1 MSAESSEKPER
12 RRSVSRATYRGMP
25 RAQAGR
31 GVSSRVI
38 ARFAAA
44 APLTIV
50 RGPHGFGK
58 SMLTAQWLRSLG
70 DDVDVLWFGFD
81 WEQAGP
87 DASAER
93 FWSALA
99 DKLED
104 FSPQPGRGARQPQ
117 ESEPVS
123 GWDRVV
129 AHLGRRTKPIYLVLD
144 RYSEIT
150 SGALGIDHALT
161 DLVRSMENLFLV
173 VCTRDITSIE
183 VVGSVMVDSLVLRP
197 VDLALTVD
205 DILVLAGQQSITL
218 TREEAIVLRDETG
231 GWPALVRVILTGSA
245 ADRQLG
251 DTFSLNLN
259 AGRWF
264 LRSVWSEFSDP
275 KIARFV
281 VRTAFVGDFTYD
293 IAQGL
298 CEDGDPTPEIEALV
312 GAGLLH
318 ARPSPGGTMVYSHLQ
333 AVRREVR
340 QRLRTED
347 RAQYQELSQ
356 AAAGLFLQDGQLGA
370 ALRFLTSAKLW
381 TPLLELIEGNW
392 GVLSQGHD
400 EELAR
405 LVRHVP
411 ADILV
416 LSPHLVAARA
426 HLRVGLEPALSRHS
440 LFDDAHPAGLGS
452 SLRMD
457 AHVAEPSTALGPRP
471 EGSVANFG
479 PGRPV
484 NALGVSLRYA
494 NLTPDVQG
502 RLPTV
507 LYQWAISKL
516 MYVDPFEALTYF
528 EEASLLARTFNVD
541 DMAERCAVGASL
553 VNVLIGEVD
562 AAAAWLDSVDLLDE
576 PSLGRGSAQLEEDN
590 AACTASKGPAGAEGM
605 SQRLDSLATIVRG
618 YVAVGR
624 LTSRDELE
632 TVSHLPAHIEYDDLW
647 ALGVVVRSQVAILQ
661 GRQFELLDEL
671 ESNSHLLAD
680 RAENDLLRAMLVGA
694 KVELLLSLGQ
704 TFRARAALSA
714 QNQGQNVTVVAEAR
728 AAYMSGDFAKAARV
742 ASEALREGLRVP
754 RIRLGVLV
762 VLAAAETA
770 RGRNGAATQAM
781 REAVTVSK
789 ESGLVMQFAFMC
801 RDTLVGFAAV
811 LPGLDSILRRVE
823 RCVPDEPFPAPTIV
837 AELSEREREV
847 LVALSQAK
855 TLLGVARALYLTT
868 NTVKTHLRSIYRK
881 LDTHSAGETIQRAI
895 ECGLIEAPESK

>member
-1 MSAESSEKPER
+1 MSAESSEKTER
-12 RRSVSRATYRGMP
+12 RRAVSKATYRGMP

-70 DDVDVLWFGFD
+70 DDVDVLWFGFE

-87 DASAER
+87 DTSAER

-104 FSPQPGRGARQPQ
+104 FSPQTRRGGLPSQGA
-117 ESEPVS
+117 EVVT

-129 AHLGRRTKPIYLVLD
+129 AHFGRRTKPIYLVLD
-144 RYSEIT
+144 RYSELT

-161 DLVRSMENLFLV
+161 DLVRSNENLFLV

-183 VVGSVMVDSLVLRP
+183 VVGSVMGDSLVLRP

-218 TREEAIVLRDETG
+218 TREEAALLRDETG

-251 DTFSLNLN
+251 DTFALNLN

-281 VRTAFVGDFTYD
+281 VRTAFVGDFTYE

-298 CEDGDPTPEIEALV
+298 CGDGDPTPEIEAMV

-318 ARPSPGGTMVYSHLQ
+318 ARQISSGTVVYSHLQ

-347 RAQYQELSQ
+347 RAQYQELSS
-356 AAAGLFLQDGQLGA
+356 AAAALFVEDGQLNA
-370 ALRFLTSAKLW
+370 ALRFLASAKLW
-381 TPLLELIEGNW
+381 TPLLELIAGHW
-392 GVLSQGHD
+392 SVLSQDYD
-400 EELAR
+400 EELTR
-405 LVRHVP
+405 LVQHVP
-411 ADILV
+411 SEIAGR
-416 LSPHLVAARA
+416 SPHLVAARA
-426 HLRVGLEPALSRHS
+426 HLNVGSEATLTRHS
-440 LFDDAHPAGLGS
+440 LFGDGHTTGLGA
-452 SLRMD
+452 SLGIHPH
-457 AHVAEPSTALGPRP
+457 AHQPGGPSGVRGA
-471 EGSVANFG
+471 GSTGGFG
-479 PGRPV
+479 PGRPL
-484 NALGVSLRYA
+484 NAQGVALRYA
-494 NLTPDVQG
+494 DLTPDVQEQ
-502 RLPTV
+502 LPAV
-507 LYQWAISKL
+507 LYQWALSKL
-516 MYVDPFEALTYF
+516 MSVDPFEALAYF
-528 EEASLLARTFNVD
+528 EEASVLAHTFKVH
-541 DMAERCAVGASL
+541 DMTQRCAVGAAL

-562 AAAAWLDSVDLLDE
+562 AAANWLESVDLLVD
-576 PSLGRGSAQLEEDN
+576 PSSLSSTVVQPD
-590 AACTASKGPAGAEGM
+590 AGAAEQRPATGEGM
-605 SQRLDSLATIVRG
+605 EDRLEALAAIVRSM
-618 YVAVGR
+618 VAVGR
-624 LTSRDELE
+624 LTSPEALDE
-632 TVSHLPAHIEYDDLW
+632 VAHLPSNIEYDDLW
-647 ALGVVVRSQVAILQ
+647 ALGVIVRSQVAILQ
-661 GRQFELLDEL
+661 GKQFELLDEL
-671 ESNSHLLAD
+671 ESNSHLLSD
-680 RAENDLLRAMLVGA
+680 RAENDLLRAMMVGA

-714 QNQGQNVTVVAEAR
+714 QDHGQNVTVVPEAR
-728 AAYMSGDFAKAARV
+728 AAYMSGDFAKAARIS
-742 ASEALREGLRVP
+742 SEALREGLRVP
-754 RIRLGVLV
+754 RIKLGVLV

-770 RGRNGAATQAM
+770 RGRSVAAAQAM

-801 RDTLVGFAAV
+801 RDMLTDFAAA
-811 LPGLDSILRRVE
+811 LPGMEAILAQVQE
-823 RCVPDEPFPAPTIV
+823 CVPNQAFPAPTIV

-847 LVALSQAK
+847 LVALSKAQS
-855 TLLGVARALYLTT
+855 LLGVARALYLTT

-895 ECGLIEAPESK
+895 ECGLIEAPGPK